1 LKNELKELE
10 KYIIIKMNDT
20 NLILIIL
27 FSTLSSLC
35 LCCVITAKCKIT
47 KKIND
52 HAEKVRKRFVSVHVE
67 DINIE
72 TTFEETTYGDIE
84 SNLEQNKEIKCEKNR
99 PSKQV

>member
-1 LKNELKELE
+1 
-10 KYIIIKMNDT
+10 MNDT

-72 TTFEETTYGDIE
+72 TTFEETTFEETTYGDIE

>member
-1 LKNELKELE
+1 
-10 KYIIIKMNDT
+10 MNDT

-35 LCCVITAKCKIT
+35 LYCVITAKCKIT

-52 HAEKVRKRFVSVHVE
+52 HAEKVRKRLVSVHVE

-72 TTFEETTYGDIE
+72 TTFEEINYGDIE
-84 SNLEQNKEIKCEKNR
+84 SNLEQIKEIKCEKSR